1 MAEREI
7 QYQASDGKWYP
18 LTVHDLIDPLAKD
31 LEAKNKEL
39 ERKLAHWQKT
49 AEDLNESWK
58 TLEAK
63 NKELERRLKGLQ
75 SDFDFVVDE
84 KIKYE
89 AMLSQWRTIIEDA
102 EYEESPI
109 GGGPDLDVVYYVPAL
124 QIRHLL
130 EENSND

>member
-31 LEAKNKEL
+31 
-39 ERKLAHWQKT
+39 
-49 AEDLNESWK
+49 
-58 TLEAK
+58 LEAK